1 MDGLSRSRLMIQN
14 KVKRK
19 TLRETDQYRA
29 RIEEMKGI
37 LFIHIDL
44 KGKPTKSLMK
54 HLKIEWEI
62 YKKKVKAAGY
72 KHIHSYSATPSFYKF
87 FPGYV
92 DLGPMEWEGNEYRVL
107 QWELN

>member
-1 MDGLSRSRLMIQN
+1 MMPN

-19 TLRETDQYRA
+19 VLREAELYTA
-29 RIEEMKGI
+29 RIEELNGI

-54 HLKIEWEI
+54 HLQAEWEI

-72 KHIHSYSATPSFYKF
+72 KQIHSYSATPSFYKF
-87 FPGYV
+87 FPGYK
-92 DLGPMEWEGNEYRVL
+92 DLGPMEWEDGQYKVL